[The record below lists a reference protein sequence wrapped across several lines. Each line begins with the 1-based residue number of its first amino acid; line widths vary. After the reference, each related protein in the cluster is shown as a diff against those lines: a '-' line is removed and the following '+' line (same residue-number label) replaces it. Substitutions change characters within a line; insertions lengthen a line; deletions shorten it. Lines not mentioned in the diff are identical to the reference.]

1 MTTVEL
7 LESLQLLLF
16 QKCKF
21 LRLWKSLFITPHNRV
36 LRCIHRNLLRELHSK
51 RQMAADETLQI
62 RFQSQVWPGLR
73 TQVLTISI
81 FYHSI
86 GYTHH

>member
-1 MTTVEL
+1 
-7 LESLQLLLF
+7 
-16 QKCKF
+16 
-21 LRLWKSLFITPHNRV
+21 
-36 LRCIHRNLLRELHSK
+36 
-51 RQMAADETLQI
+51 MAADETLQI

-86 GYTHH
+86 GYTHHQT